1 MSTFAK
7 NKKAFFDY
15 EILETFETGIM
26 LAGTEVKSVKAG
38 NVSIKEAFVKIL
50 SNEIW
55 LVNSHVAEYEQGN
68 RNNHNPTRS
77 RKLLMKRRDIDRL
90 IGRIKEAGLTLVPIS
105 VYQKKRLVKVEIAL
119 AKGKKE
125 HDKRNSIRERDLQ
138 RELGRDIKIR

>member
-15 EILETFETGIM
+15 EILETFETGIV
-26 LAGTEVKSVKAG
+26 LAGTEVKSIKAG
-38 NVSIKEAFVKIL
+38 KISIKESFVKIL
-50 SNEIW
+50 SSEIW
-55 LVNSHVAEYEQGN
+55 LVNSHVAEYEQAN
-68 RNNHNPTRS
+68 RFNHNPTRS

-119 AKGKKE
+119 AKGKKT
-125 HDKRNSIRERDLQ
+125 HDKRNTIRERDLQ
-138 RELGRDIKIR
+138 REMGRDMKLK

>member
-7 NKKAFFDY
+7 IKSLFDY
-15 EILETFETGIM
+15 EILETFETGIV

-38 NVSIKEAFVKIL
+38 KISIKESFVKIL

-55 LVNSHVAEYEQGN
+55 LVNSHVAEYEQAN
-68 RNNHNPTRS
+68 RFNHNPTRS

-119 AKGKKE
+119 AKGKKT
-125 HDKRNSIRERDLQ
+125 HDKRNTIRERDLQ
-138 RELGRDIKIR
+138 REMGRDIKLK